1 MNIKNYFDRI
11 TLFLKGNSNVVSVRV
26 EKKIISTSGGY
37 LRLRITFLNGS
48 VLDVREYV
56 DDKLRKLSYS
66 YNFLSSKNTLIF
78 RYDNAPHHKEV
89 ETFPYHVHISNG
101 EVRESEEKD
110 IYRVKR
116 EIGGVLSA

>member
-1 MNIKNYFDRI
+1 
-11 TLFLKGNSNVVSVRV
+11 VRV
-26 EKKIISTSGGY
+26 EKRIISTSGGY
-37 LRLRITFLNGS
+37 LRLRITFLDGS

-89 ETFPYHVHISNG
+89 ETFP
-101 EVRESEEKD
+101 
-110 IYRVKR
+110 
-116 EIGGVLSA
+116 